1 MSMYYSTRTM
11 IEKQLANPNL
21 SWSDADKA
29 LFQGIADYTET
40 IQPLAEEDYLEAT
53 NPGGQ
58 LQDETPT
65 APEEE
70 PDEQS

>member
-1 MSMYYSTRTM
+1 MSMYYSTRKM

-21 SWSDADKA
+21 SWSDAEKA
-29 LFQGIADYTET
+29 MFQGISDYTET

-58 LQDETPT
+58 LQEETP

-70 PDEQS
+70 PDE

>member
-1 MSMYYSTRTM
+1 MSMYYSTRKM
-11 IEKQLANPNL
+11 IEKQMANPNL
-21 SWSDADKA
+21 SWTDADKA
-29 LFQGIADYTET
+29 MFQGIADYTET

-58 LQDETPT
+58 LQEETPT
-65 APEEE
+65 PEEE